1 MAVSEKLCSRCAL
14 AQFEGGRT
22 AGEAA
27 PAETRRQGGRG
38 HDESWRGLVLMRGDK
53 RGEDIGGTNH
63 KNKLLEDTIR
73 EACEQDG
80 GADGRA
86 MDKQRRGGTQ
96 FYVRKTLRF
105 KRRRRRRTSPS
116 STFRCRDGR
125 GGGKAMGF
133 VASIPPEQRPLTHT
147 LSQHLITASG
157 AWFCLLCG
165 QPEPL
170 PRSLTARAELLTRP
184 SPCRPLD

>member
-1 MAVSEKLCSRCAL
+1 MLGKRFVSNAAAGDAL
-14 AQFEGGRT
+14 RPAQHFDV
-22 AGEAA
+22 
-27 PAETRRQGGRG
+27 ETG
-38 HDESWRGLVLMRGDK
+38 
-53 RGEDIGGTNH
+53 
-63 KNKLLEDTIR
+63 
-73 EACEQDG
+73 
-80 GADGRA
+80 
-86 MDKQRRGGTQ
+86 
-96 FYVRKTLRF
+96 
-105 KRRRRRRTSPS
+105 
-116 STFRCRDGR
+116 